1 MMRLDEEDTVVIKS
15 TIELLDETQS
25 IFCADHCEVCPIHA
39 ENSVTC
45 IITRTLRCLNMV
57 LGNYGAEE
65 EEEE

>member
-39 ENSVTC
+39 ENSVAC
-45 IITRTLRCLNMV
+45 IISRVIRILDMII
-57 LGNYGAEE
+57 GNYGMVEE
-65 EEEE
+65 E

>member
-1 MMRLDEEDTVVIKS
+1 MMQLDKTDTAVIKAAVDR
-15 TIELLDETQS
+15 LGETQD

-39 ENSVTC
+39 ENSVAC
-45 IITRTLRCLNMV
+45 IITRTLRCLNMI